1 MQELLDEANF
11 AYGGKNDW
19 QVRLQDQNTLAEV
32 QVKVSKIHFE
42 WLEFLMECDFLN
54 NWLIKNEL

>member
-32 QVKVSKIHFE
+32 WGVE
-42 WLEFLMECDFLN
+42 
-54 NWLIKNEL
+54 